1 VVKLKSMK
9 EKPLIKKYDEA
20 FKREA
25 VELVL
30 KKGNKQIKVAHGLGI
45 SESTLRD
52 WRYKYGEQIE
62 IPKGNTPEE
71 LEEENRRLR
80 RELESAR
87 TQRDILKKVWG
98 IFSEDLS
105 GGMPR

>member
-1 VVKLKSMK
+1 MQV
-9 EKPLIKKYDEA
+9 
-20 FKREA
+20 
-25 VELVL
+25 
-30 KKGNKQIKVAHGLGI
+30 KVARGLGV

-52 WRYKYGEQIE
+52 WRYKYGEQVE
-62 IPKGNTPEE
+62 IPKGQTLEE

-98 IFSEDLS
+98 IFSEELS